1 MAKKRRDGKRGRGF
15 DGIEGGWDV
24 SIVGSAG
31 PQAGSH
37 GEPSRGRFAL
47 AMPIRPL
54 RWTAEPGPAPR
65 RCQWLD
71 GEPPFL
77 DTDKC
82 GRPTVD
88 KTSYCAAH
96 LARSRVA
103 EETAERFVEGA
114 VAGSAG
120 GGAPTP

>member
-1 MAKKRRDGKRGRGF
+1 MVKKRRDGKRGGDF
-15 DGIEGGWDV
+15 DSIEGGWDV
-24 SIVGSAG
+24 SILGSAG
-31 PQAGSH
+31 PQARSQ

-71 GEPPFL
+71 GERPFL
-77 DTDKC
+77 EADKC

-88 KTSYCAAH
+88 KSSYCAAH
-96 LARSRVA
+96 RARSRAA
-103 EETAERFVEGA
+103 EELAEGHVEGA
-114 VAGSAG
+114 ADA
-120 GGAPTP
+120 AAARP